1 MFEDQQNILERLRRS
16 SEVVVGIPI
25 AFVGFGLTLAMA
37 TVSYFSIGIIIAI
50 AGIIWLLVY
59 WSTKIRTMGSLIS
72 ILSAAVVVLLL
83 LLRGAPLLI
92 SAFAQEGDFEE
103 GTVIGGIEWQNN
115 YSEIRLNLDNPQYWP
130 YTNIAI
136 IIRSDLPIAKVG
148 ALSPHSQCTSA
159 SDFPVNIVAPELK
172 ITGKKGSRETL
183 PLFTPE
189 SPGVISDQ
197 YKILCN
203 KISGK
208 SNLEL
213 LIAVVPG
220 LFQKH
225 RETAYWLSVVA
236 EYEAFGKFIRQ
247 PRHLCFKEADGC
259 TFVDPLEAK

>member
-37 TVSYFSIGIIIAI
+37 TVSYFSIGNHNRNRGYHMV
-50 AGIIWLLVY
+50 AGLLVY
-59 WSTKIRTMGSLIS
+59 QNTNNGFAHINFIGRF
-72 ILSAAVVVLLL
+72 VVLLL

-115 YSEIRLNLDNPQYWP
+115 YSEICLNLDNPQYWP

-172 ITGKKGSRETL
+172 MTGKKGSRETL
-183 PLFTPE
+183 LLFTP
-189 SPGVISDQ
+189 
-197 YKILCN
+197 
-203 KISGK
+203 
-208 SNLEL
+208 
-213 LIAVVPG
+213 
-220 LFQKH
+220 
-225 RETAYWLSVVA
+225 
-236 EYEAFGKFIRQ
+236 
-247 PRHLCFKEADGC
+247 
-259 TFVDPLEAK
+259 